1 MLAEN
6 QNDRNITPNGE
17 ADTQLKEIIQL
28 IRKLVR
34 ARELYTKELIKKY
47 QLSASQL
54 HCILVLNEMGPLP
67 PSKIAQHIM
76 VNSSTVTGVI
86 DRLEKKGFLER
97 MRNSKDRRV
106 ITIAL
111 TENGTEL
118 ANNAPLPVQE
128 RMIKGIRALTE
139 RERDQIIQALRTLT
153 EMVDTTKSNLS
164 PQPVSA
170 PIM

>member
-1 MLAEN
+1 MSAEN
-6 QNDRNITPNGE
+6 NNTGNGRSGNE
-17 ADTQLKEIIQL
+17 VDKQIKEIIQL

-54 HCILVLNEMGPLP
+54 HCILVLNEMGPIP

-86 DRLEKKGFLER
+86 DRLEHKGFLER
-97 MRNSKDRRV
+97 VRNSKDRRV
-106 ITIAL
+106 ITITL
-111 TENGTEL
+111 TEKGKEL

-128 RMIKGIRALTE
+128 RMIEGIKGLPPQERA
-139 RERDQIIQALRTLT
+139 QMIKSLRTLT
-153 EMVDTTKSNLS
+153 GMVEIQHSNM
-164 PQPVSA
+164 PGQTVSA
-170 PIM
+170 PVM

>member
-6 QNDRNITPNGE
+6 QNDRSFISNGE
-17 ADTQLKEIIQL
+17 VDTQLREIIQL

-111 TENGTEL
+111 TEKGKEL

-139 RERDQIIQALRTLT
+139 KERDQIIQALRTLT
-153 EMVDTTKSNLS
+153 EMVDTQKSNLS
-164 PQPVSA
+164 RQPVTA

>member
-1 MLAEN
+1 
-6 QNDRNITPNGE
+6 
-17 ADTQLKEIIQL
+17 
-28 IRKLVR
+28 
-34 ARELYTKELIKKY
+34 
-47 QLSASQL
+47 
-54 HCILVLNEMGPLP
+54 MGPLP